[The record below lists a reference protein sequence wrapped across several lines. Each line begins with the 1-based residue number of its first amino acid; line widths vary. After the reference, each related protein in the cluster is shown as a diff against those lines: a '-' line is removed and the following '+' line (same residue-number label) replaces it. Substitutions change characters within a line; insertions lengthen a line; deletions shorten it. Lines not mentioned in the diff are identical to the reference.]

1 LPVMSD
7 ESRNKTPVFSTQ
19 QSARLFRKTHQTIK
33 RVTTD
38 IEREYHFNT
47 AIAALMELINE
58 VTPFEPKSNEDWQV
72 FRFAVENV
80 LLLLSP
86 FSPHIAEELWE
97 VAGNKPSIFER
108 SWPEWDEEAAKEEEI
123 ELVIQVNGKVRSK
136 LMIPAGM
143 PDDEIKKTALEDRR
157 TLEIIGK
164 GTIKKVI
171 VVKGKLVN
179 IVIKS

>member
-1 LPVMSD
+1 MHLTPD
-7 ESRNKTPVFSTQ
+7 ASRIC
-19 QSARLFRKTHQTIK
+19 RKTHQTIK
-33 RVTTD
+33 RVTVD

-47 AIAALMELINE
+47 AIAALMELMNE
-58 VTPFEPKSNEDWQV
+58 VAPFEPQSDEDWQV
-72 FRFAVENV
+72 YRFAIESM

-86 FSPHIAEELWE
+86 FSPHISEELWQA
-97 VAGNKPSIFER
+97 VGNGPSIFGR

-179 IVIKS
+179 IVVGATS